1 MTVLQG
7 RPILIMAG
15 GTGGHVFPAL
25 AVARELMARDIPVV
39 WLGTHQGLEARVVP
53 EAGIPME
60 WISVSG
66 LRGKRFSKWIL
77 APFMLMGAA
86 WQAMRVLVRRNPRA
100 VLGMG
105 GFVTGPGGVMARLL
119 GKPLCIHEQNAIA
132 GMTNR
137 WLSRIASRVMEAFP
151 GSLPVNRKA
160 ILTGNPVRVD
170 IASLPAPEQ
179 RMGQRQGAARVL
191 VLGGSLGA
199 QALNEVMPKTL
210 AKIPAA
216 RRPLVK
222 HQAGVKNLRQAQAL
236 YQDAGL
242 QDQVEIL
249 PFVEDMAQTY
259 AWADLVI
266 CRAGALTIAELT
278 AAGVGAVLVPYPHA
292 VDDHQTR
299 NAQFM
304 VRTGAAILIPQPKLD
319 ADALASLLGELI
331 ADRERLLAMAQA
343 ARALAKPD
351 ATRNVANICLQACG
365 EAGAPAGDAK

>member
-1 MTVLQG
+1 MTVLQD

-39 WLGTHQGLEARVVP
+39 WMGTRQGLEARVVP

-77 APFMLMGAA
+77 APFMLLGAA
-86 WQAMRVLVRRNPRA
+86 WQAMRVLLRRNPRA

-137 WLSRIASRVMEAFP
+137 WLSRIANRVMEAFP
-151 GSLPVNRKA
+151 GSLPANRKA

-170 IASLPAPEQ
+170 IASLPLPEQ
-179 RMGQRQGAARVL
+179 RIGRHPGTAHVL

-199 QALNEVMPKTL
+199 QALNEVLPQALGKL
-210 AKIPAA
+210 PASL
-216 RRPLVK
+216 RPSVR
-222 HQAGVKNLRQAQAL
+222 HQAGVKNLQQAQAL
-236 YQDAGL
+236 YRDAGIL
-242 QDQVEIL
+242 DQVEVL
-249 PFVEDMAQTY
+249 PFVEDMAQAY

-278 AAGVGAVLVPYPHA
+278 AAGVGSVLVPYPYA

-299 NAQFM
+299 NAEYL
-304 VRTGAAILIPQPKLD
+304 VRSGAAILVPQTKLD
-319 ADALASLLGELI
+319 ADSLAGLLTQLLD
-331 ADRERLLAMAQA
+331 DRERLLAMAQA
-343 ARALAKPD
+343 ARALAQPD
-351 ATRNVANICLQACG
+351 ASRSVADICLQACG
-365 EAGAPAGDAK
+365 ERSMPAGGAR